1 MALNLFSNLKVYGG
15 KWSVKS
21 VRKFNEEEKALV
33 DKAQV
38 VDSEYGSS
46 VCFFMKNG
54 TTTYVPLDR
63 DAVSQVGDIIN
74 MDTAEIVTL
83 EKQGEKDIQ
92 RIRG

>member
-1 MALNLFSNLKVYGG
+1 MALNLFSDLKVYGG

-21 VRKFNEEEKALV
+21 VRNFNDEEKALV
-33 DKAQV
+33 DKAMV

-63 DAVSQVGDIIN
+63 DAVSQVGDIIDMN
-74 MDTAEIVTL
+74 TAEIVTL